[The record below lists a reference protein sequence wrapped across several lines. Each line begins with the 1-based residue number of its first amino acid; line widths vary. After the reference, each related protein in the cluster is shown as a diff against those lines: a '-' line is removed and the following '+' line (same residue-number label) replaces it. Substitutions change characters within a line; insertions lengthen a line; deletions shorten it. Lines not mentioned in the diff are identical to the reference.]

1 MNNRKSPAF
10 IYEVKSREFN
20 TDILWTPNFLV
31 NVRFTLVKIIFFFL
45 KESALAQ
52 RHNGGIS
59 EHAIIVCPLTSYLST
74 KKVSA

>member
-1 MNNRKSPAF
+1 MDPKLFGKCQIYSCKNN
-10 IYEVKSREFN
+10 
-20 TDILWTPNFLV
+20 L
-31 NVRFTLVKIIFFFL
+31 FFFL

>member
-1 MNNRKSPAF
+1 MDPKLFGKCQIYSCKNNLF
-10 IYEVKSREFN
+10 
-20 TDILWTPNFLV
+20 
-31 NVRFTLVKIIFFFL
+31 FFFL